1 VPPTGSLFEEPG
13 SRPPRRREAAR
24 PRDYARN
31 RPAAPA
37 RSAPE
42 RLRARVRAG
51 EFDTRTAR
59 RNNPVFLS
67 LPVRPTF
74 GEGGAGRGA
83 GSGGTIDGASRTR
96 LDASIDLGSARIA
109 AARLTTP
116 VRRLLSDPFVTRR
129 SILQSLS
136 LLLADGS
143 NFETT
148 ALVNGMVRWAHI
160 ISGITWIGLLYFF
173 NFVNGPTQGKLD
185 GPTKK
190 AVNPELLPR
199 ALWWFRWGAMST
211 LFFGLTL
218 FVLKYMMEP
227 NLRNAIDNTI
237 SDRALWIMTGMTL
250 GTIMWFNVWFV
261 IWPAQK
267 VIIRATKEG
276 QKPPEKLPP
285 RAKLFSRINTILS
298 APMLVCMVAANNTIP
313 FKTMPIAVSFII
325 SLLVIHLALRAA
337 NTAGSSI

>member
-1 VPPTGSLFEEPG
+1 M
-13 SRPPRRREAAR
+13 
-24 PRDYARN
+24 
-31 RPAAPA
+31 
-37 RSAPE
+37 
-42 RLRARVRAG
+42 
-51 EFDTRTAR
+51 
-59 RNNPVFLS
+59 
-67 LPVRPTF
+67 
-74 GEGGAGRGA
+74 
-83 GSGGTIDGASRTR
+83 RTR
-96 LDASIDLGSARIA
+96 QDGPIELGSARTTA
-109 AARLTTP
+109 ACLATP
-116 VRRLLSDPFVTRR
+116 ARRLLSDPFDTRR
-129 SILQSLS
+129 SILHSLS
-136 LLLADGS
+136 LLLADGPD
-143 NFETT
+143 FETT

-199 ALWWFRWGAMST
+199 ALFWFRWGAMST
-211 LFFGLTL
+211 LVFGLTL
-218 FVLKYMMEP
+218 FYLKYMREP
-227 NLRNAIDNTI
+227 NLRNAIDQTL
-237 SDRALWIMTGMTL
+237 SDRALWIMLGMTL

-267 VIIRATKEG
+267 IIIRATKEG

-313 FKTMPIAVSFII
+313 FKVMPVVVSFVI
-325 SLLVIHLALRAA
+325 SLLVIHLALRAS